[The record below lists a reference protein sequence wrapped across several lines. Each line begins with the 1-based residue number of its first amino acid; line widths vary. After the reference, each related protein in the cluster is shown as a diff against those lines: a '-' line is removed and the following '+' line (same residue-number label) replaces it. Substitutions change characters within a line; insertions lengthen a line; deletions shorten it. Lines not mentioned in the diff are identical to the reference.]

1 MFGAWLGREYSPGS
15 AQERILEGRPGTDQ
29 FLRDAGQVL
38 RMNVNRRLT
47 ATPRYEDV
55 LVTNS
60 VCAIL
65 LEGVGKQPEASG
77 NPLDNFANG
86 TSFGLRTTRAVR
98 RARSCE
104 RNHRKSGPVS
114 ATQFLFVSQGAAPGV

>member
-98 RARSCE
+98 RARTCE
-104 RNHRKSGPVS
+104 RIYRKSGPVS
-114 ATQFLFVSQGAAPGV
+114 ATHFLSVVMGAASGS

>member
-60 VCAIL
+60 VCDIL
-65 LEGVGKQPEASG
+65 LKGAASKPQASG
-77 NPLDNFANG
+77 NLLDIFANG
-86 TSFGLRTTRAVR
+86 TSFRLRTTRAVR
-98 RARSCE
+98 HARGCE

-114 ATQFLFVSQGAAPGV
+114 ATQSLSVSQGAAPGI

>member
-47 ATPRYEDV
+47 APPLAEV
-55 LVTNS
+55 ELATNS

-65 LEGVGKQPEASG
+65 HTGERMPEAGG
-77 NPLDNFANG
+77 NTLDISSFFNG
-86 TSFGLRTTRAVR
+86 FQPRTTRAVGL
-98 RARSCE
+98 ARFGE
-104 RNHRKSGPVS
+104 WMVAKVEPVS
-114 ATQFLFVSQGAAPGV
+114 ATHFLFVAQGAASGS